1 MAMSKSF
8 KNTLITGGIFIAV
21 YLLNKYGA
29 FQTFL
34 KTYTIRLGTPSFN
47 QSESKKTWYSK
58 LILNVPMLVNNPSEL
73 SGIITSVKIAVSVN
87 GQKVADIDKMGE
99 IKLSPHS
106 SAAINLLIA
115 IPTLSIPSI
124 VENLVKGA
132 KDQSLNILLTGAI
145 KTDQGLI
152 DVNQSLNVKL

>member
-1 MAMSKSF
+1 
-8 KNTLITGGIFIAV
+8 
-21 YLLNKYGA
+21 
-29 FQTFL
+29 
-34 KTYTIRLGTPSFN
+34 
-47 QSESKKTWYSK
+47 
-58 LILNVPMLVNNPSEL
+58 MLVNNPSEL